1 MRNTK
6 ILLSFITSVISGALA
21 VIVVAIKRSYVI
33 GRKITNKPSGQ
44 SRAINKSFGD
54 YKDPIIH
61 ERSGIERN
69 SNEFENTAR
78 VKMRSIKDDFETVFG
93 IPFP

>member
-1 MRNTK
+1 MRNTTT
-6 ILLSFITSVISGALA
+6 LLGFIKSVISGALA
-21 VIVVAIKRSYVI
+21 MIVLAIKRSHVT
-33 GRKITNKPSGQ
+33 GRKIANKTSGK
-44 SRAINKSFGD
+44 NHPVNNSFGD
-54 YKDPIIH
+54 YKDHIIY

-69 SNEFENTAR
+69 LNEFENSVR